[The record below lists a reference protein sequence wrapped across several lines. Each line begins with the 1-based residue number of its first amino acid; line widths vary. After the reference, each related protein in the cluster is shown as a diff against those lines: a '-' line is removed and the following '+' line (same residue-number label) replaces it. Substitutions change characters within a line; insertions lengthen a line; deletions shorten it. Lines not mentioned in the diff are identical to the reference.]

1 MKNFTTALLLYIT
14 LFLVSCEKNEGIGIN
29 SSTTDKI
36 NHFIWKGMNTYYLW
50 QENVPVLADNR
61 FGNLGELYTYFKGF
75 SSPET
80 VFESLRFQPEL
91 TDRFSIIVD
100 DYIAL
105 ENSFQG
111 ITLNSGMEF
120 GLVRYVNSNTNIFCY
135 VRYVLPNSD
144 AATKG
149 IQRGMIFT
157 TVNGTQLT
165 DTNFGNLLFNDS
177 PNYTIGFANYNNGS
191 PTPNGVS
198 VSLNKAQLQENPIAI
213 SKVITEGTK
222 KIGYLMYN
230 QFSSSFDGQ
239 LNATFAN
246 FKTQNID
253 ELIVDLRYNGG
264 GSVQTATY
272 LGSMIT
278 GQFNGQLYS
287 KEVWNNRVMNALPAS
302 RFINN
307 FTNQIRNLNSNGS
320 VTLNESIHSLGMT
333 KVYFIVSPSTAS
345 ASELVIN
352 SLSAYID
359 VFLIGKKTVGKQVGS
374 ITLYD
379 SENLLRNGSNLNQ
392 NHTYAIQ
399 PIVLEISNKNNSNQP
414 NGFTPGTS
422 LQGIELAENFGNLGV
437 LGERSDP
444 LLDRTITYIL
454 TGAKSTID
462 IKIQPFQEEIF
473 NSKLATPT
481 RNNMYVDL
489 KE

>member
-1 MKNFTTALLLYIT
+1 MKNFTSSLLFSVVI
-14 LFLVSCEKNEGIGIN
+14 FLVSCEKNDGIGLDP
-29 SSTTDKI
+29 TTADEI

-50 QENVPVLADNR
+50 QEDVPVLADNR
-61 FGNLGELYTYFKGF
+61 FGNLGELYAYFRGF
-75 SSPET
+75 SSPES

-91 TDRFSIIVD
+91 TDRFSVIVD
-100 DYIAL
+100 DYVAL

-177 PNYTIGFANYNNGS
+177 PNYTIGFANYNNGN
-191 PTPNGVS
+191 PTSNGIS
-198 VSLNKAQLQENPIAI
+198 ISLNKAQLQENPVAI
-213 SKVITEGTK
+213 SKIITEGTK
-222 KIGYLMYN
+222 KIGYLLYN

-239 LNATFAN
+239 LNAAFAN

-287 KEVWNNRVMNALPAS
+287 KEIWNSRVMNALPAS
-302 RFINN
+302 RFVNN
-307 FTNQIRNLNSNGS
+307 FTNQIRNVDSNGN
-320 VTLNESIHSLGMT
+320 VTLNESINSLGMT
-333 KVYFIVSPSTAS
+333 KVYFIVSSSTAS

-359 VFLIGKKTVGKQVGS
+359 VYLVGRKTVGKQVGS

-379 SENLLRNGSNLNQ
+379 SENLLRNGKNLN
-392 NHTYAIQ
+392 NKHAYAIQ
-399 PIVLEISNKNNSNQP
+399 PIVLEISNKDNQNHP
-414 NGFTPGTS
+414 EGFTPGTS
-422 LQGIELAENFGNLGV
+422 LPGIELAENFGNLGV

-454 TGAKSTID
+454 TGAKSSFD
-462 IKIQPFQEEIF
+462 LKIQPFQDEIF
-473 NSKLATPT
+473 NSKLASPT
-481 RNNMYVDL
+481 SNNMYVEL
-489 KE
+489 K

>member
-1 MKNFTTALLLYIT
+1 MKNFTSSLLLSVVV
-14 LFLVSCEKNEGIGIN
+14 FLVSCEKNDGIGLDP
-29 SSTTDKI
+29 TTADEI

-50 QENVPVLADNR
+50 QEDVPLLADNR
-61 FGNLGELYTYFKGF
+61 FGNLGELYAYFRGF

-91 TDRFSIIVD
+91 TDRFSVIVD
-100 DYIAL
+100 DYVAL

-177 PNYTIGFANYNNGS
+177 PNYTIGFANYNNGN
-191 PTPNGVS
+191 PTSNGIS
-198 VSLNKAQLQENPIAI
+198 ISLNKAQLQENPIAI

-222 KIGYLMYN
+222 KIGYLLYN
-230 QFSSSFDGQ
+230 QFASSFDAQ
-239 LNATFAN
+239 LNAAFAN
-246 FKTQNID
+246 FKSQNID

-287 KEVWNNRVMNALPAS
+287 KEVWNSRVMNALPAS
-302 RFINN
+302 RFVNN
-307 FTNQIRNLNSNGS
+307 FTNQIRNVDSNGN
-320 VTLNESIHSLGMT
+320 VTLNENINSLGMT
-333 KVYFIVSPSTAS
+333 KVYFIVSSSTAS

-359 VFLIGKKTVGKQVGS
+359 VYLVGRKTVGKQVGS

-379 SENLLRNGSNLNQ
+379 SENLLRNGKNLN
-392 NHTYAIQ
+392 NKHAYAIQ
-399 PIVLEISNKNNSNQP
+399 PIVLEISNKDNQNHP
-414 NGFTPGTS
+414 EGFTPGTS
-422 LQGIELAENFGNLGV
+422 LPGIELAENFGNLGV

-454 TGAKSTID
+454 TGAKSTFD
-462 IKIQPFQEEIF
+462 VKNQPFQDEIF
-473 NSKLATPT
+473 NSKLASPT
-481 RNNMYVDL
+481 RNNMYVEL
-489 KE
+489 K

>member
-1 MKNFTTALLLYIT
+1 MKNFINSLLL
-14 LFLVSCEKNEGIGIN
+14 FLVFFVVSCEKNDGIAIDATTADEIN
-29 SSTTDKI
+29 L
-36 NHFIWKGMNTYYLW
+36 FVWKGMNTYYLW
-50 QENVPVLADNR
+50 QKDVPVLADNR
-61 FGNLGELYTYFKGF
+61 FGNVGELYSYFRGF

-80 VFESLRFQPEL
+80 VFESLRFQPDL
-91 TDRFSIIVD
+91 TDRFSVIVD
-100 DYIAL
+100 DYVAL

-120 GLVRYVNSNTNIFCY
+120 GLVRYLNSNTNIFCY

-144 AATKG
+144 AASKQ
-149 IQRGMIFT
+149 IERGMIFT

-165 DTNFGNLLFNDS
+165 DSNFGSLLFNDS
-177 PNYTIGFANYNNGS
+177 PNYTIGFANYNNGN
-191 PTPNGVS
+191 PTTNGVS
-198 VSLNKAQLQENPIAI
+198 ITLNKSQLQENPVAI

-222 KIGYLMYN
+222 KIGYLLYN

-239 LNATFAN
+239 LNAAFAN

-253 ELIVDLRYNGG
+253 ELILDLRYNGG

-287 KEVWNNRVMNALPAS
+287 KEVWNSKVTAALPAS
-302 RFINN
+302 RFVNN
-307 FTNQIRNLNSNGS
+307 FTNQIRNVDRNGT
-320 VTLNESIHSLGMT
+320 VILNESINSLGLT
-333 KVYFIVSPSTAS
+333 KVYFIVSSSTAS

-352 SLSAYID
+352 SLSSYID
-359 VFLIGKKTVGKQVGS
+359 VYLVGRKTVGKQVGS

-379 SENLLRNGSNLNQ
+379 SENLLRTGPKLNQ

-399 PIVLEISNKNNSNQP
+399 PIVLEISNKNNNNHP
-414 NGFTPGTS
+414 EGFTPGTS
-422 LQGIELAENFGNLGV
+422 LPGVLLAENFGNLGV

-454 TGAKSTID
+454 TGAKSTFDKKEVI
-462 IKIQPFQEEIF
+462 FHEEIF

-481 RNNMYVDL
+481 KNNMYVDV
-489 KE
+489 KD

>member
-1 MKNFTTALLLYIT
+1 MKNFTSYFLLSVAI
-14 LFLVSCEKNEGIGIN
+14 FLVSCEKNDGIGLN
-29 SSTTDKI
+29 PATADEI

-50 QENVPVLADNR
+50 QEDVPVLADNR
-61 FGNLGELYTYFKGF
+61 FGNLGELYAYFRGF
-75 SSPET
+75 SSPES

-91 TDRFSIIVD
+91 TDRFSVIVD
-100 DYIAL
+100 DYVAL

-120 GLVRYVNSNTNIFCY
+120 GLVRFVNSNTNIFCY

-165 DTNFGNLLFNDS
+165 DTNFGSLLFNDS
-177 PNYTIGFANYNNGS
+177 PNYTIGFANYNNGN
-191 PTPNGVS
+191 PTSNGIS
-198 VSLNKAQLQENPIAI
+198 ISLNKAQLQENPVAI
-213 SKVITEGTK
+213 SKVITEGNK
-222 KIGYLMYN
+222 KIGYLLYN
-230 QFSSSFDGQ
+230 QFASSFDGQ

-264 GSVQTATY
+264 GSVQSATY

-287 KEVWNNRVMNALPAS
+287 KEVWNSRVMNALPAS
-302 RFINN
+302 RFVNN
-307 FTNQIRNLNSNGS
+307 FTNQIRNVDSNGN
-320 VTLNESIHSLGMT
+320 VTLNESINSLGMT
-333 KVYFIVSPSTAS
+333 KVYFIVSSSTAS

-359 VFLIGKKTVGKQVGS
+359 VYLVGRKTVGKQVGS

-379 SENLLRNGSNLNQ
+379 SENLLRNGKNLN
-392 NHTYAIQ
+392 NKHTYAIQ
-399 PIVLEISNKNNSNQP
+399 PIVLEISNKDNQNHP
-414 NGFTPGTS
+414 EGFTPGTS
-422 LQGIELAENFGNLGV
+422 LPGIELAENFGNLGV

-454 TGAKSTID
+454 TGAKWTFDVKNQSL
-462 IKIQPFQEEIF
+462 QNEIF

-481 RNNMYVDL
+481 SNNMYVDF
-489 KE
+489 KK